1 MKYGEALQR
10 IVMDDYLAEDYAIR
24 FAIEELYKYIPA
36 PTWLEGGEPLYE
48 MTLVVDPGVLPSDDG
63 YRFEPCPGGARMVA
77 SHRGVWFMACFS

>member
-36 PTWLEGGEPLYE
+36 PTWLEGREPLYE

-63 YRFEPCPGGARMVA
+63 YRFEPCPGVPGWSPATG
-77 SHRGVWFMACFS
+77 GVWFMACFS